1 MARLFIAIDTPP
13 AVAAGLLHTLPVH
26 RGVRP
31 VPPGQLHL
39 TLRFL
44 GDQDEDCAAR
54 IGKAL
59 EAMQAPPLTMQVQG
73 VGRFRGGQGAVL
85 WAGLAHD
92 DHLTALFDDIEA
104 ALADVGIARE
114 RRRFHPHLTV
124 ARCRPGL
131 PEAVLRDWL
140 AAQHD
145 LTLPAWTADRF
156 VLFESFLSPEGARHV
171 PRAAYPLAAVA
182 PGC

>member
-1 MARLFIAIDTPP
+1 LARLFIAIDTPP

-59 EAMQAPPLTMQVQG
+59 EAMQAPPLTMQVQC

-171 PRAAYPLAAVA
+171 PRAAYPLAAIA

>member
-1 MARLFIAIDTPP
+1 MPRLFIAIDTPP
-13 AVAAGLLHTLPVH
+13 AVAASLLHTLPVH

-31 VPPGQLHL
+31 VPAAQLHL

-44 GDQDEDCAAR
+44 GDQDEDSAAR

-59 EAMQAPPLTMQVQG
+59 AAIQAPPLTMQVQG

-92 DHLTALFDDIEA
+92 DRLTALFDAIEA
-104 ALADVGIARE
+104 ALADIGIARE

-131 PEAVLRDWL
+131 PEAVMRDWL

-145 LTLPAWTADRF
+145 LDLPAWTAERF
-156 VLFESFLSPEGARHV
+156 VLLKVSEPGG
-171 PRAAYPLAAVA
+171 RAPHAACSVA
-182 PGC
+182 SR

>member
-1 MARLFIAIDTPP
+1 LARLFIAIDTPP

-131 PEAVLRDWL
+131 PEAVLRDWR

-171 PRAAYPLAAVA
+171 PRAAYPLAAIA

>member
-1 MARLFIAIDTPP
+1 MPRLFIAIATPP

-31 VPPGQLHL
+31 VPAGQLHL

-44 GDQDEDCAAR
+44 GDQDEDSAAR

-59 EAMQAPPLTMQVQG
+59 EGIRAPLLTMQVQG

-92 DHLTALFDDIEA
+92 DRLTALFDAIEA
-104 ALADVGIARE
+104 ALADIGIARE

-131 PEAVLRDWL
+131 PEAVMRDWL

-145 LTLPAWTADRF
+145 LTLPAWTAERF
-156 VLFESFLSPEGARHV
+156 VLFESFLSPDGARHE
-171 PRAAYPLAAVA
+171 PRAGYPLAASR
-182 PGC
+182 

>member
-1 MARLFIAIDTPP
+1 LPRLFIAIDTPP

-31 VPPGQLHL
+31 VPAGQLHL

-44 GDQDEDCAAR
+44 GDQDEDSAAR

-59 EAMQAPPLTMQVQG
+59 EGIRAPLLTMQVQG

-92 DHLTALFDDIEA
+92 DRLTALFDTIEA
-104 ALADVGIARE
+104 ALADIGIARE

-131 PEAVLRDWL
+131 PEAVMRDWL

-145 LTLPAWTADRF
+145 LTLPAWTAERF
-156 VLFESFLSPEGARHV
+156 VLFESFLSPDGARHE
-171 PRAAYPLAAVA
+171 PRAGYPLVA
-182 PGC
+182 SRSR